1 MRSMLTRMIKI
12 GLFLLLACTAG
23 CGRAGGGQTPTPT
36 IGTSTNLTEY
46 PAEEIAPDL
55 VVREIRSGFFVATH
69 SFPWAHNS
77 LVVETGKSDLV
88 LVDTPYTPD
97 ATRALVEWAR
107 ARFGKRKILAINT
120 GFHYDNLGGNSYLIA
135 EEIPVYGSDAIAGLL
150 SARGEALRAMTLDWL
165 KDPADKRF
173 YDAHAALA
181 YVPPDHTFPLDAGLN
196 LRPGGEELQ
205 VFFPGPSHTPD
216 NVVVYFPARK
226 ILFGGCMIL
235 AGDAVGNTSD
245 ADLAAWPVSV
255 AKLSR
260 FDFVLLIPGHGDR
273 MDPGLVEH
281 TVQLLG

>member
-1 MRSMLTRMIKI
+1 MRKGFAGMIPVGWLALVCLT
-12 GLFLLLACTAG
+12 G
-23 CGRAGGGQTPTPT
+23 CGSAGGMRTATPTT
-36 IGTSTNLTEY
+36 GISTNLADY
-46 PAEEIAPDL
+46 PAGEIAPDL
-55 VVREIRSGFFVATH
+55 VVREIRPGFFVATH
-69 SFPWAHNS
+69 AFPWPHNS

-135 EEIPVYGSDAIAGLL
+135 EGIPVYGSDAIAGLL
-150 SARGEALRAMTLDWL
+150 SARGDKLRAMTLDWL
-165 KDPADKRF
+165 KDTVDKRF

-181 YVPPDHTFPLDAGLN
+181 YVPPDHTFPLEAGLEFR
-196 LRPGGEELQ
+196 LGGDSLQ
-205 VFFPGPSHTPD
+205 VYFPGPSHTPD
-216 NVVVYFPARK
+216 NVVVYFSARK

-255 AKLSR
+255 TKLSQ
-260 FDFVLLIPGHGDR
+260 FDFELLIPGHGDR